1 MELFELPD
9 LSLGAPAKVAIARVT
24 QIDVGYTVNAA
35 RTIAPSGHFKG
46 HYYVLNE
53 AVVVGGS
60 KGLLV
65 QTHGG
70 GVSPLELG
78 DLGRHQGRLVAEGRW
93 IVVCPF
99 AQLFAVHGQKLAPTC
114 LLVRGRILI
123 ERGHRQRGVVKVV
136 EQLDLVE

>member
-35 RTIAPSGHFKG
+35 RIIEPRGHFKG
-46 HYYVLNE
+46 QSFVLNE

-60 KGLLV
+60 NGLLV
-65 QTHGG
+65 QTHGV
-70 GVSPLELG
+70 GVSPVEPG
-78 DLGRHQGRLVAEGRW
+78 DLGRHQGMLVAEGWW

-114 LLVRGRILI
+114 L
-123 ERGHRQRGVVKVV
+123 
-136 EQLDLVE
+136 